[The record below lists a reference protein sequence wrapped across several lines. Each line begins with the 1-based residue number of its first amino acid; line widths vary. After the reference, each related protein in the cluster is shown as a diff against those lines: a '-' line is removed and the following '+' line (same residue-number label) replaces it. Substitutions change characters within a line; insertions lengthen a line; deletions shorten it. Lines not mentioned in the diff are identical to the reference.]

1 MRPTLDLDAVVA
13 IDVYTHVQPSVDG
26 GGFPDDSPEKAV
38 AERDTLIPGLGPT
51 AG

>member
-1 MRPTLDLDAVVA
+1 VH
-13 IDVYTHVQPSVDG
+13 THVQAAVGG

-38 AERDTLIPGLGPT
+38 AERDTLIPGIGPS